1 MILKLSDAENRP
13 ILLLYVQN
21 LVTLYFDPPFFFGQY
36 FSTSASSS
44 SISET
49 LALGW
54 FRKLLDEQKISKIK
68 FLSVYCETESI
79 IIWKT
84 DILIGNNPFTWRSI
98 TLDYENNARPG
109 TIRCTCVWQ
118 WQSANDC
125 RLHTGNISPLR
136 PPHCALTGVGWTTL
150 VIKIEQNKNI
160 KISHD
165 KIANVNVICLKL

>member
-13 ILLLYVQN
+13 ILLLHVQN

-84 DILIGNNPFTWRSI
+84 DILIGKLA
-98 TLDYENNARPG
+98 TLH
-109 TIRCTCVWQ
+109 
-118 WQSANDC
+118 
-125 RLHTGNISPLR
+125 LHD
-136 PPHCALTGVGWTTL
+136 V
-150 VIKIEQNKNI
+150 Q
-160 KISHD
+160 
-165 KIANVNVICLKL
+165 

>member
-84 DILIGNNPFTWRSI
+84 DILIGNTPFM
-98 TLDYENNARPG
+98 
-109 TIRCTCVWQ
+109 
-118 WQSANDC
+118 
-125 RLHTGNISPLR
+125 
-136 PPHCALTGVGWTTL
+136 
-150 VIKIEQNKNI
+150 
-160 KISHD
+160 
-165 KIANVNVICLKL
+165 